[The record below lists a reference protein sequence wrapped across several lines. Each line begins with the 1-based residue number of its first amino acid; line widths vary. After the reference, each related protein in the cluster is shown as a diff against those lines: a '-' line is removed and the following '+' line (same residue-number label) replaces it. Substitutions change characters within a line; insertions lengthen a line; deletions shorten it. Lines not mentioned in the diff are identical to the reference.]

1 MPDFYQHARLTT
13 LHHLAD
19 SDLIA
24 REAELAEWS
33 QTRPIALLLPA
44 LFSEFKHTALPR
56 MLREIAGVPYVSEVV
71 ISVNHASAAQM
82 EQARGLCA
90 TLLGDKPF
98 SLLWN
103 DGPALQAVHREL
115 ELAGC
120 PAYSHGKGI
129 NIWTGVAYLQAR
141 GEHQIVASHDTDILS
156 YERGMLWRLCYPV
169 AHPRMAYRFAKGYY
183 GRVGERLYGRM
194 TRLMIFPL
202 IQAFIDITG
211 RSPLL
216 DHLESFRYPLSGE
229 FCAELGALSQ
239 FSMPSG
245 WGLEMSLLCETH
257 RHLEPNRMCQVD
269 LGSNF
274 EHRHR
279 TVSNA
284 PADAAVAE
292 GLIDSAIEVSR
303 TLAGHVLREVPTGQ
317 VQSLLDQVQ
326 ERYAQLACQWVP
338 RFEHDALFNGLRYDA
353 EDEQRAVQV
362 FAQAL
367 QQAFSQNGNEL
378 HRHSCRERP
387 ASSLLLQ
394 QRPGLREALV
404 TAAMR

>member
-1 MPDFYQHARLTT
+1 MPDFYQHARLPT

-33 QTRPIALLLPA
+33 KTRPIALLLPA

-71 ISVNHASAAQM
+71 ISVNQANAEQM
-82 EQARGLCA
+82 EFARGLCA

-103 DGPALQAVHREL
+103 DGPALQAVHGEL
-115 ELAGC
+115 QALGC
-120 PAYSHGKGI
+120 PAYIHGKGA
-129 NIWTGVAYLQAR
+129 NIWTGVAYLRAR

-202 IQAFIDITG
+202 IQTFIEVSG
-211 RSPLL
+211 RSAIL

-229 FCAELGALSQ
+229 FCADLGTLAQL
-239 FSMPSG
+239 SMPSG
-245 WGLEMSLLCETH
+245 WGLEMCLLCETY
-257 RHLEPNRMCQVD
+257 RHLQPAQMCQVD

-279 TVSNA
+279 SVSNA
-284 PADAAVAE
+284 SAEAAVAE

-303 TLAGHVLREVPTGQ
+303 TLAGHVLRNVPPKQMQTMLG
-317 VQSLLDQVQ
+317 QVQ
-326 ERYAQLACQWVP
+326 ERYSQVACQWVS

-353 EDEQRAVQV
+353 EDEHRAVQV

-367 QQAFSQNGNEL
+367 QQAFSASADSQYQ
-378 HRHSCRERP
+378 HSCIERP
-387 ASSLLLQ
+387 ASSPLLSQ
-394 QRPGLREALV
+394 HPELRQALV
-404 TAAMR
+404 AAAIR

>member
-1 MPDFYQHARLTT
+1 MPDFYQHARLPT

-24 REAELAEWS
+24 REAELAEWAK
-33 QTRPIALLLPA
+33 TRPIALLLPA

-71 ISVNHASAAQM
+71 ISVNQANAEQM
-82 EQARGLCA
+82 EFARGLCA

-103 DGPALQAVHREL
+103 DGPALQAVHGEL
-115 ELAGC
+115 EALGC
-120 PAYSHGKGI
+120 PPYIHGKGS
-129 NIWTGVAYLQAR
+129 NIWTGVAYLRAR

-202 IQAFIDITG
+202 IQTLIEVSG
-211 RSPLL
+211 RSAIL

-229 FCAELGALSQ
+229 FCADLGTLAQL
-239 FSMPSG
+239 SMPSG
-245 WGLEMSLLCETH
+245 WGLEMCLLCETY
-257 RHLEPNRMCQVD
+257 RHLQPAQMCQVD

-279 TVSNA
+279 SVSNA
-284 PADAAVAE
+284 SAEAAVAE

-303 TLAGHVLREVPTGQ
+303 TLAGHVLRNVPPKQMQTM
-317 VQSLLDQVQ
+317 LDQVQ
-326 ERYAQLACQWVP
+326 ERYSQVACQWVP
-338 RFEHDALFNGLRYDA
+338 RFEHDALFNGLRYDV
-353 EDEQRAVQV
+353 EDEHRAVQV

-367 QQAFSQNGNEL
+367 KQAFSAEADSQ
-378 HRHSCRERP
+378 HQHSCIERP
-387 ASSLLLQ
+387 ASGPLLRQ
-394 QRPGLREALV
+394 HADLRQALV
-404 TAAMR
+404 AAAIR